1 MPCIQNYR
9 GVAVAY
15 EHTNSNSQPASSEIA
30 AGQVQILFHVSW
42 KKTGDSNWTRTFLL
56 EITDRALRSPPSLNH
71 HRASQTCLKLWP
83 HTEPF
88 SFSTLPFEGFP
99 HQRRHSLCPHTQ
111 SFRQALE
118 STLSPFLGQPPY
130 LWKGLSYLADQRTT
144 VWLIFLLS

>member
-42 KKTGDSNWTRTFLL
+42 KKTGDSNWTQTFLL

-83 HTEPF
+83 HTQPF
-88 SFSTLPFEGFP
+88 SFSTLPSRVSLINVGILSAHTP
-99 HQRRHSLCPHTQ
+99 SHSARPWNLRSAPFWVNLRIYGKACLILQINGPQ
-111 SFRQALE
+111 S
-118 STLSPFLGQPPY
+118 G
-130 LWKGLSYLADQRTT
+130 
-144 VWLIFLLS
+144 